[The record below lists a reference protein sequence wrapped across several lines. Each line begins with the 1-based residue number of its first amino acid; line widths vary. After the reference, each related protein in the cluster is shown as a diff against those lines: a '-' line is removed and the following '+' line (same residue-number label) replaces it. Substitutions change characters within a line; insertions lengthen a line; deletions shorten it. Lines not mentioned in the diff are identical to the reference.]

1 MYREAADLAYY
12 FHWPRAELFC
22 LSRGERRSWL
32 AQITRIHAMQ
42 KKAREEETWRQF
54 ERLLAARAEEGI

>member
-1 MYREAADLAYY
+1 MLREAADLAYY
-12 FHWPRAELFC
+12 FHWPRAELFS
-22 LSRGERRSWL
+22 LGIRERRSWL
-32 AQITRIHAMQ
+32 GQITRIHEMQ